1 MLFASFGEER
11 TDVMADGGSSQK
23 PETEQQMALAFGG
36 CLWRV
41 VSQAGGDVQSFQRVI
56 GPNTL
61 MMIPRRLQLNYWSR
75 APDLA
80 AEEGAIAAVVQA
92 FRLWA
97 RENAERPHLFRMWI
111 DCQNGVVCG
120 LALRTVLAELRRVDP
135 SGTKSRQR
143 NSASK

>member
-1 MLFASFGEER
+1 
-11 TDVMADGGSSQK
+11 MADGGSSQT
-23 PETEQQMALAFGG
+23 PETERRMALAFGC

-41 VSQAGGDVQSFQRVI
+41 ISQSGGDVQSFQRVI

-111 DCQNGVVCG
+111 DYQNGVVCG
-120 LALRTVLAELRRVDP
+120 MGLRAVLTALRQVDP
-135 SGTKSRQR
+135 SGTKSRQPG
-143 NSASK
+143 SLSK